1 MERGAM
7 RIGELARRAD
17 CAVETIRYYER
28 EGLLPAPARTEGNY
42 RTYGERH
49 LERLAFIRRC
59 RSLDMT
65 QDEIRALLSVRDA
78 PESDCTEANALL
90 DEHIDHVGERIA
102 QLKALREE
110 LRALRSLCGRS
121 RAAKDCAIL
130 KELSVPEGKHSPRG
144 RNSARHVHGTH
155 AGGGKR

>member
-1 MERGAM
+1 MERAGM

-28 EGLLPAPARTEGNY
+28 EGLLPAPARTGGNY
-42 RTYGERH
+42 RTYAERH

-65 QDEIRALLSVRDA
+65 QEEIRALLSVHDA

-90 DEHIDHVGERIA
+90 DEHIEHVGERIA

-110 LRALRSLCGRS
+110 LRALRALCSRS
-121 RAAKDCAIL
+121 RAAKDCRIL
-130 KELSVPEGKHSPRG
+130 KELSMSDGKHPHG
-144 RNSARHVHGTH
+144 TAGSAQHVHGAH
-155 AGGGKR
+155 PGGRKR